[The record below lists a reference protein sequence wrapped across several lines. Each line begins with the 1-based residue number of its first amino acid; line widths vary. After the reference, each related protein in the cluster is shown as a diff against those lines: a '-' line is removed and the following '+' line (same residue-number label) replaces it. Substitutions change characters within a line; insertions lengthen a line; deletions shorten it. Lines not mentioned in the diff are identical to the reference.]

1 MKNIVLILGF
11 LFLSFSIIGQTL
23 VKDKNG
29 KNVDIVAEIKK
40 TNQPVLVCFF
50 ATWCKPCLKE
60 LKAINDIYEE
70 FLKYDVK
77 IIAIAVDNSR
87 SMNSVFPLVNSME
100 LEFDVYID
108 NNAEFKREMNVNN
121 IPHSFLYYNKKVVY
135 QHQSYLE
142 GDEIIILE
150 KVKKLK

>member
-11 LFLSFSIIGQTL
+11 LFLSFSTIGQTL
-23 VKDKNG
+23 IKDKNG
-29 KNVDIVAEIKK
+29 KNVDIVAEIKE

-60 LKAINDIYEE
+60 LNAINNIYDE

-87 SMNSVFPLVNSME
+87 SINSVFPLVNSMG

-108 NNAEFKREMNVNN
+108 NDAEFKREMNVNN